1 LRTLIWLAALAVAFL
16 PCAAGARPVVAI
28 VDSGVA
34 KTAEL
39 AGVLAAEY
47 DEAGSSRTAFQPHD
61 GHGTMV
67 ATILNRAA
75 RGGVDIVSLRIDDAR
90 GCPPALHPP
99 CQSDPRAVARAID
112 HATALGVDAIN
123 LSLALADDP
132 AITAA
137 VARATKRGIIV
148 VMAAGNNGRD
158 HPDNLAMARQGYPLA
173 VLVGATDEDG
183 KPWAGTNRP
192 EPNETG
198 YAYVWQPGVSIPT
211 VDARGVEC
219 WATGTSFA
227 APVETARRV
236 LAKQT
241 PAPMGT
247 ALAMVTHASP

>member
-1 LRTLIWLAALAVAFL
+1 MAAAFF
-16 PCAAGARPVVAI
+16 PCAAGARPVVAV
-28 VDSGVA
+28 VDSGIA
-34 KTAEL
+34 RTPEL
-39 AGVLAAEY
+39 VSVLKAEY
-47 DEAGSSRTAFQPHD
+47 DEAGNREPFQPHD

-75 RGGVDIVSLRIDDAR
+75 NGEIDIVSLRIDDAK
-90 GCPPALHPP
+90 GCPPSLHPP

-123 LSLALADDP
+123 LSLALANDP

-137 VARATKRGIIV
+137 VARATKRGITV

-192 EPNETG
+192 EPDETG
-198 YAYVWQPGVSIPT
+198 YAYAWQPGVSIPT
-211 VDARGVEC
+211 VNAQGIIC

-236 LAKQT
+236 LAK
-241 PAPMGT
+241 PAPAHAGT